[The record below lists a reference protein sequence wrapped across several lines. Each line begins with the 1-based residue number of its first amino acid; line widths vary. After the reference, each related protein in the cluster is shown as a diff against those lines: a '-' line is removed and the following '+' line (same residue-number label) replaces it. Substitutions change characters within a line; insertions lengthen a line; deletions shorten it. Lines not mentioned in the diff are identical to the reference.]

1 MRIGKQQACQPRA
14 SQGAARVRIGE
25 PDWCNSSKAP
35 LILGAVLDHVTISV
49 PVAAPGETKGAVH
62 ISRYRDA
69 STTDRA
75 PVATAFPQL

>member
-25 PDWCNSSKAP
+25 PDWCNGSKAL
-35 LILGAVLDHVTISV
+35 LIPGAVLDHVTFLAAL
-49 PVAAPGETKGAVH
+49 AAPDETKGAVH

-75 PVATAFPQL
+75 PVATAFPPL